1 MGTFTDSALDARA
14 RSMLDRFDA
23 NRYRLLP
30 VADTKT
36 ADAYNEL
43 MRDAYEPLGF
53 MTDGVLPRSDSDCYQ
68 IQYDQKMVAV
78 FRLTEVSER
87 NSYFFS
93 LGHFGNR
100 MEVNPARLIEVN
112 NVVVQKE
119 FRATIVLGLILQ
131 ACATI
136 AEERKFDYV
145 VGITRQQTL
154 RYFVDFGVTPI
165 DHEPFHVMGRS
176 DVHDFVI
183 YYDLTTDDSR
193 AYMRQRSKRY
203 FHQQYVMRSIQLK
216 YGTGASARRSNEALM
231 EA

>member
-1 MGTFTDSALDARA
+1 
-14 RSMLDRFDA
+14 MLDRFDS
-23 NRYRLLP
+23 NRYSLLP
-30 VADTKT
+30 VADAET
-36 ADAYNEL
+36 AETYNEL

-53 MTDGVLPRSDSDCYQ
+53 MTDCVLPRSDSDCYQ

-78 FRLTEVSER
+78 FRLTEVSEQ

-93 LGHFGNR
+93 LGHFER
-100 MEVNPARLIEVN
+100 RREVSPARLIEVN

-165 DHEPFHVMGRS
+165 DHEPLHVMGRS

-216 YGTGASARRSNEALM
+216 YGTGAAARRSNEALM